1 MNEDTSQLENEH
13 SFFGDEQ
20 NKKYSEDHKIKIEQS
35 INSSNPEKTFEILND
50 EITNIIENKKD
61 ISYNSNSNLKSFDQQ
76 QINESL
82 FNSRYWRNNKNHD
95 QNNIDDLN
103 NSNSKNEQSDFQN
116 LNKSNE
122 NIQNLK
128 NDEDFFFNE
137 EDFEEKQDNI
147 NEITSIDI
155 NKNNLNENNLNET
168 KNDSAK
174 KEENKF
180 ISNTPEKINN
190 QNCFN
195 SYLHYPSPYSFIQYN
210 KYNYSSSNKK
220 SCISTNIGSS
230 DNKIKK
236 DLELE
241 NENNNFNNMA
251 NMDIYNNLI
260 PKMNL
265 NMVYY
270 LPIQQNILIN
280 NTFINNKNNLNNISD
295 NYKNI
300 NQEKSNESN
309 DIYENN
315 IKHNQNN
322 ISKRKLSAFTS
333 FESKELIKSSINNNN
348 ASNNNYYKFKSHH
361 KNNINNKSENNKLN
375 LDDIISGKDTR
386 TTVMIRNIP
395 IKYTDEMLIEAL
407 EEFKGKYDCLY
418 LPFDYEKNGNKG
430 YAFIN
435 FVHPLH
441 ILYFYDK
448 FSGKKWEL
456 FESSKICELNMA
468 NFQGISEIQKHA
480 KNYKGIK
487 KPKFYNEKNQKDKF
501 IIPSKYLGK
510 LKERFQKMK
519 YSENKMKKILIIDS
533 FE

>member
-1 MNEDTSQLENEH
+1 MTFS
-13 SFFGDEQ
+13 SF
-20 NKKYSEDHKIKIEQS
+20 
-35 INSSNPEKTFEILND
+35 
-50 EITNIIENKKD
+50 
-61 ISYNSNSNLKSFDQQ
+61 
-76 QINESL
+76 SL
-82 FNSRYWRNNKNHD
+82 
-95 QNNIDDLN
+95 L
-103 NSNSKNEQSDFQN
+103 
-116 LNKSNE
+116 
-122 NIQNLK
+122 
-128 NDEDFFFNE
+128 
-137 EDFEEKQDNI
+137 
-147 NEITSIDI
+147 
-155 NKNNLNENNLNET
+155 
-168 KNDSAK
+168 
-174 KEENKF
+174 
-180 ISNTPEKINN
+180 
-190 QNCFN
+190 
-195 SYLHYPSPYSFIQYN
+195 
-210 KYNYSSSNKK
+210 
-220 SCISTNIGSS
+220 
-230 DNKIKK
+230 
-236 DLELE
+236 
-241 NENNNFNNMA
+241 
-251 NMDIYNNLI
+251 
-260 PKMNL
+260 
-265 NMVYY
+265 VYY

-441 ILYFYDK
+441 ILYFHDK

-487 KPKFYNEKNQKDKF
+487 KPKFYKKKNQKDKF